1 MIKISRAR
9 AWLALALCGFL
20 VAAAMAKAAYVEN
33 PRSQKEHLYYF
44 PNARALHAYALGFD
58 HAVADLLWMRTL
70 AYFGG
75 HYQTDQDYRYLANML
90 DVITQLNPHHASAY
104 YMAAVV
110 LPWMVG
116 ALAESHAL
124 LLRAMVNFPED
135 GRWAYYL
142 GVNQFLFA
150 SNRKLA
156 RHYLVRAV
164 QHGYV
169 NRFSAMLAAR
179 LQAETGTLEG
189 ARTFV
194 RQLLGNR
201 QDSRMR
207 AYLEAELKNI
217 ETEIVLRRVD
227 RQLARLGPPPHH
239 TADLQKLRRM
249 GVALPR
255 TLPDGGR
262 LLIGPDGL
270 SRSSRSPH
278 RYSLHES
285 RRLRQ
290 LRMRQ

>member
-1 MIKISRAR
+1 MMNMRKPR

-20 VAAAMAKAAYVEN
+20 TTAVMVKAAYVES
-33 PRSQKEHLYYF
+33 PRGQKEHLYYF
-44 PNARALHAYALGFD
+44 PNAKALHAYALGFD

-90 DVITQLNPHHASAY
+90 DVITQLNPRHTAAY

-116 ALAESHAL
+116 ALAESRAL
-124 LLRAMVNFPED
+124 LHRAMVNFPED
-135 GRWAYYL
+135 GRWAYYQ
-142 GVNQFLFA
+142 GINQFLFA
-150 SNRKLA
+150 GNRELA

-164 QHGYV
+164 KHGYV

-179 LQAETGTLEG
+179 LQAEAGTLES

-207 AYLEAELKNI
+207 AYLEAELKRI
-217 ETEIVLRRVD
+217 ETEIVLRRID
-227 RQLARLGPPPHH
+227 RQLARLGPAPHSA
-239 TADLQKLRRM
+239 ADLQRLRDM
-249 GVALPR
+249 GVELPH

-262 LLIGPDGL
+262 LIIGPDGL
-270 SRSSRSPH
+270 SRSSRSRL
-278 RYSLHES
+278 RYTLHES
-285 RRLRQ
+285 RRLKL